1 MGNVAGGELEKR
13 VRNAAQEA
21 LKEGRAQTVDY
32 SLNGKSEDAIGRL
45 CGGDVTIFIEP
56 FRRRSVMEEWTKLGE
71 KLRIFVNPT
80 TLPVAV
86 KFLEGES
93 EIPKKARRPLR
104 DLKVKM
110 APCQGSAITRRYG
123 WTLAF
128 TQEDVACAISAHTYG
143 WERITDNEGA
153 VHFFTQMK
161 YAADEKAAEGVL
173 DGFPLL
179 NLDRIPI
186 VVYSPLE
193 RTKVEPDVILIYVNP
208 AQMMRLIHGATHYTG
223 KPVESR
229 FSGRAASC
237 SEGVIGAYNDQECKV
252 VVPGN
257 GDRVWGTCQDHEMV
271 MAVPAGKLGGLVD
284 GLEQT
289 HRMGIRYPIPAYMRY
304 EPKVGFTVP
313 LADVFK
319 KGTLAKLFQR

>member
-1 MGNVAGGELEKR
+1 M
-13 VRNAAQEA
+13 EA
-21 LKEGRAQTVDY
+21 W
-32 SLNGKSEDAIGRL
+32 
-45 CGGDVTIFIEP
+45 
-56 FRRRSVMEEWTKLGE
+56 MKLGE
-71 KLRIFVNPT
+71 KLRMFVNPS

-86 KFLEGES
+86 KFLGDAS

-110 APCQGSAITRRYG
+110 APCQGSAMTRRYG

-128 TQEDVACAISAHTYG
+128 TREDVACAIAAHTYG
-143 WERITDNEGA
+143 WERVTEKEGA
-153 VHFFTQMK
+153 VHFLTRMK
-161 YAADEKAAEGVL
+161 YAADEKAAEGIL
-173 DGFPLL
+173 ADFPLL
-179 NLDRIPI
+179 NLDRMPI

-208 AQMMRLIHGATHYTG
+208 AQMMRLIHGATQRTG
-223 KPVESR
+223 KALESR

-237 SEGVIGAYNDQECKV
+237 TEGVIGAYNDGECKV

-257 GDRVWGTCQDHEMV
+257 GDRVWASCQDHEMI
-271 MAVPAGKLGGLVD
+271 MAVPAGELASLVD

-304 EPKVGFTVP
+304 EPEVGFTVP
-313 LADVFK
+313 LTDI
-319 KGTLAKLFQR
+319 